1 MEFIINLEDLPSGG
15 KWCNFSKIILK
26 DGIPMK
32 DIAQL
37 YGRPM
42 EPNYGCDLAYFLKLL
57 SAPTI
62 SPEPITKPQPT
73 IQPRPREDDP
83 FNIPLPAVD
92 PTPKGFSFF

>member
-15 KWCNFSKIILK
+15 KWYSFSRIVLK
-26 DGIPMK
+26 DGISMK
-32 DIAQL
+32 HL
-37 YGRPM
+37 TEFYGESM
-42 EPNYGCDLAYFLKLL
+42 KPNYGCDLTYFLNLL

-62 SPEPITKPQPT
+62 SPEPIIKPQPT